1 MEKYAFNHDTNEL
14 TTAMGISEERF
25 DEIVKAIRHAQVD
38 GDNVLDTIEIT
49 LNKLDPKDIVEAMFI
64 GYSIAKCYE
73 AEANP
78 MLRMLHSMRKRMN
91 DE

>member
-25 DEIVKAIRHAQVD
+25 DEIVKTIRHAQID
-38 GDNVLDTIEIT
+38 GDNVLETIEIT
-49 LNKLDPKDIVEAMFI
+49 LNKLDPKNIVEAMFI
-64 GYSIAKCYE
+64 GYSIAKCID
-73 AEANP
+73 ANHNP
-78 MLRMLHSMRKRMN
+78 LLRVLQAMRERMN